1 MLTPSYLFHA
11 TEPAEEIAEQL
22 HIDIIRRIVERIQI
36 RFDRG
41 DDYVLTPV
49 DKWQMETLQQ
59 AGFLLDDITKE
70 IAAATGYM
78 ESEIREAMED
88 AGVTALEYD
97 DAIYREAG
105 LDPVP
110 LVQSPKLIAI
120 MQRDYEA
127 TAGEWKNFTRIS
139 KNAVHKLFVNACDTA
154 YHQAITGMIS
164 PSQAVR
170 EALEEVISGGVY
182 VEYRDKNGNLIRKDT
197 IETATARAVRTGI
210 SQTTAKIQDARM
222 DEFDV
227 EYVIVSSHLGARP
240 DHQVWQGKIYRRDE
254 LREKTGY
261 GTVAGLCGANCRHH
275 FSPWFEGQGNPF
287 TDFDAEENLKRYEL
301 EQKQR
306 TLERRIRNTKR
317 EVMGWD
323 TAGDK
328 EMYERKAALLQRQNA
343 EYNQFCEE
351 NGLKKQS
358 DRIHIAKWNRSE
370 AAKARAAAKKYAVDH
385 PDAVVPKE
393 YKPRPKK
400 IEMKSPQ
407 EKIRDAGDLKQLE
420 TTVAEITK
428 AKVDFSGTELELMKE
443 NMVQLVTLG
452 EEYGYRFSEITTTG
466 AKKYLGEVTR
476 KGRSGDIVTM
486 QYPKAYYKS
495 RQSLLSALR
504 ESSSNGD
511 MPRIPGR
518 SVSIYTTT
526 HEFAHTLSEELTS
539 RLYGYGKELDF
550 WDEIETVYTA
560 YKQSDETVLGKYA
573 RKNQNEFL
581 AEAFAYGK
589 LGNQH
594 SEYADHVVEIVDK
607 YFNRGK
613 HD

>member
-22 HIDIIRRIVERIQI
+22 HIDIIRRIVERIKI
-36 RFDRG
+36 RFQRG
-41 DDYVLTPV
+41 DDYILTPV
-49 DKWQMETLQQ
+49 DKWQLETLQQ

-70 IAAATGYM
+70 IAKATGYM
-78 ESEIREAMED
+78 ETELAEAMED
-88 AGVTALEYD
+88 AGVPALEYD
-97 DAIYREAG
+97 DAIYRKAG

-139 KNAVHKLFVNACDTA
+139 KNAIHKLFVNACDTA

-261 GTVAGLCGANCRHH
+261 GTVSGLCGANCRHH
-275 FSPWFEGQGNPF
+275 FAPWFEGQGNPF

-301 EQKQR
+301 EQRQR

-323 TAGDK
+323 AAGDK
-328 EMYERKAALLQRQNA
+328 EMYERKSALLQRQNA

-351 NGLKKQS
+351 NELKKQS

-370 AAKARAAAKKYAVDH
+370 TAKARAAAKRYNDG
-385 PDAVVPKE
+385 
-393 YKPRPKK
+393 K
-400 IEMKSPQ
+400 I
-407 EKIRDAGDLKQLE
+407 
-420 TTVAEITK
+420 
-428 AKVDFSGTELELMKE
+428 
-443 NMVQLVTLG
+443 
-452 EEYGYRFSEITTTG
+452 
-466 AKKYLGEVTR
+466 
-476 KGRSGDIVTM
+476 
-486 QYPKAYYKS
+486 
-495 RQSLLSALR
+495 
-504 ESSSNGD
+504 
-511 MPRIPGR
+511 
-518 SVSIYTTT
+518 
-526 HEFAHTLSEELTS
+526 
-539 RLYGYGKELDF
+539 
-550 WDEIETVYTA
+550 
-560 YKQSDETVLGKYA
+560 
-573 RKNQNEFL
+573 
-581 AEAFAYGK
+581 
-589 LGNQH
+589 
-594 SEYADHVVEIVDK
+594 
-607 YFNRGK
+607 
-613 HD
+613 

>member
-1 MLTPSYLFHA
+1 MLTPSYLLHS

-22 HIDIIRRIVERIQI
+22 HIDIIRRIVERIKI
-36 RFDRG
+36 RFQRG
-41 DDYVLTPV
+41 DDYILTPV

-70 IAAATGYM
+70 IAKATGYM
-78 ESEIREAMED
+78 ETEIAEAMED

-139 KNAVHKLFVNACDTA
+139 KNAIHKLFVNACDTA

-275 FSPWFEGQGNPF
+275 FAPWFEGQGNPF

-301 EQKQR
+301 EQRQR

-323 TAGDK
+323 AAGDK

-370 AAKARAAAKKYAVDH
+370 AAKARAAAKRYNDG
-385 PDAVVPKE
+385 
-393 YKPRPKK
+393 K
-400 IEMKSPQ
+400 I
-407 EKIRDAGDLKQLE
+407 
-420 TTVAEITK
+420 
-428 AKVDFSGTELELMKE
+428 
-443 NMVQLVTLG
+443 
-452 EEYGYRFSEITTTG
+452 
-466 AKKYLGEVTR
+466 
-476 KGRSGDIVTM
+476 
-486 QYPKAYYKS
+486 
-495 RQSLLSALR
+495 
-504 ESSSNGD
+504 
-511 MPRIPGR
+511 
-518 SVSIYTTT
+518 
-526 HEFAHTLSEELTS
+526 
-539 RLYGYGKELDF
+539 
-550 WDEIETVYTA
+550 
-560 YKQSDETVLGKYA
+560 
-573 RKNQNEFL
+573 
-581 AEAFAYGK
+581 
-589 LGNQH
+589 
-594 SEYADHVVEIVDK
+594 
-607 YFNRGK
+607 
-613 HD
+613 

>member
-22 HIDIIRRIVERIQI
+22 HSDIIRRIVERIKI
-36 RFDRG
+36 RFQRG
-41 DDYVLTPV
+41 DNYILTPV

-59 AGFLLDDITKE
+59 AGLLLDDITKE
-70 IAAATGYM
+70 IAAAPGYI

-97 DAIYREAG
+97 DAIYRKAG

-127 TAGEWKNFTRIS
+127 TAGEWQNFTRIS
-139 KNAVHKLFVNACDTA
+139 KNAIHKLFVNACDTA

-254 LREKTGY
+254 LRVKTGY
-261 GTVAGLCGANCRHH
+261 GTVSGLCGANCRHH
-275 FSPWFEGQGNPF
+275 FAPWFEGQGNPF

-301 EQKQR
+301 EQRQR

-323 TAGDK
+323 AAGDK
-328 EMYERKAALLQRQNA
+328 EMYERKSALLQRQNA

-351 NGLKKQS
+351 NELKKQS

-370 AAKARAAAKKYAVDH
+370 TAKARAAAKRYNDG
-385 PDAVVPKE
+385 
-393 YKPRPKK
+393 K
-400 IEMKSPQ
+400 I
-407 EKIRDAGDLKQLE
+407 
-420 TTVAEITK
+420 
-428 AKVDFSGTELELMKE
+428 
-443 NMVQLVTLG
+443 
-452 EEYGYRFSEITTTG
+452 
-466 AKKYLGEVTR
+466 
-476 KGRSGDIVTM
+476 
-486 QYPKAYYKS
+486 
-495 RQSLLSALR
+495 
-504 ESSSNGD
+504 
-511 MPRIPGR
+511 
-518 SVSIYTTT
+518 
-526 HEFAHTLSEELTS
+526 
-539 RLYGYGKELDF
+539 
-550 WDEIETVYTA
+550 
-560 YKQSDETVLGKYA
+560 
-573 RKNQNEFL
+573 
-581 AEAFAYGK
+581 
-589 LGNQH
+589 
-594 SEYADHVVEIVDK
+594 
-607 YFNRGK
+607 
-613 HD
+613 